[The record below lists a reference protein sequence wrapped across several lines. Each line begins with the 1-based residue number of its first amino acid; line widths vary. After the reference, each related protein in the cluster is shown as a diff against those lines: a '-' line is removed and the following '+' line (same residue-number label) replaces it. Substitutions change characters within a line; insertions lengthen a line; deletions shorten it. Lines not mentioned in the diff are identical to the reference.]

1 VVPSLLG
8 SGGASPC
15 DWRGC
20 VEAVRHATR
29 LLSEPLVLV
38 GHSGGGLLLPVIADA
53 VAQPVRG
60 LIFVDSGIP
69 ARTGETAFIPSPFL
83 DQFRPLVVDGILP
96 PWSSW
101 FGEDA
106 MHELVPDAMLRSALL
121 REMPRLPFAFLEQ
134 RIPSPTGWYRTP
146 SAYLLLSDAY
156 KEAAAEARERGWSVE
171 VITEAQHLHIA
182 VAPEAVADA
191 LLRLEP

>member
-8 SGGASPC
+8 SGGAAPR
-15 DWRGC
+15 DWRDC
-20 VEAVRHATR
+20 VEAARRATR
-29 LLSEPLVLV
+29 LLSEPVVLV

-60 LIFVDSGIP
+60 LIFVDSRIP
-69 ARTGETAFIPSPFL
+69 ASAGDTAFVPSAFL

-96 PWSSW
+96 RWSSW

-106 MHELVPDAMLRSALL
+106 MHELVPDAVLRSALL

-156 KEAAAEARERGWSVE
+156 KEAAAEARERGWSVKE
-171 VITEAQHLHIA
+171 ITGAQHLHIA
-182 VAPEAVADA
+182 VAPEAVADM